1 MITYNFAFAETNAKV
16 IRACEQI
23 QVFLKSLNVEADLV
37 VVKGDNPYHTTA
49 TIKFQV
55 EGKVSPTGVDVFL
68 NSNKNLSL
76 EGSDVLCHLVF
87 LMKSIPSSWEEYA
100 YFTKEVAEAEVD
112 LPWGDYTFSP
122 DRGYEIVGKFH
133 SGTGIQCPHPGKLL
147 SFKAGSYGWAEF
159 YVPSSLVSVTK
170 EDPEVVKAREEAEA
184 EAELNA
190 KLSEVNQHYA
200 GWSFARA
207 EVGCIVLVSPDGEEA
222 KIQSHHSVWD
232 YGDSSSD
239 WLSIGGVHIS

>member
-1 MITYNFAFAETNAKV
+1 MITYNFAFAETNAKA

-87 LMKSIPSSWEEYA
+87 LMESIPSAWEEYA
-100 YFTKEVAEAEVD
+100 YFTKEVDEAEID
-112 LPWGDYTFSP
+112 MPWGEHTLSP
-122 DRGYEIVGKFH
+122 EFGYEIVGKLH
-133 SGTGIQCPHPGKLL
+133 GGTGIQCPHPGKIL
-147 SFKAGSYGWAEF
+147 SFKTGYGWREF

-170 EDPEVVKAREEAEA
+170 EDPEVVKDRQKAEA
-184 EAELNA
+184 EAKLCV
-190 KLSEVNQHYA
+190 KLSEVNQRYA
-200 GWSFARA
+200 GWAFARA
-207 EVGCIVLVSPDGEEA
+207 EVGGIVLVSPEGEEA

>member
-1 MITYNFAFAETNAKV
+1 MITYNFAENNSKV
-16 IRACEQI
+16 ARACEQI
-23 QVFLKSLNVEADLV
+23 QAFLKSLNVEADLV

-49 TIKFQV
+49 IIKFQV

-68 NSNKNLSL
+68 NSDHDPNL

-87 LMKSIPSSWEEYA
+87 LLKSIPSAWEEYA
-100 YFTKEVAEAEVD
+100 YKFTKEAYEAEID
-112 LPWGDYTFSP
+112 LPWGEHTLSP
-122 DRGYEIVGKFH
+122 EFGYEIVGKFYG
-133 SGTGIQCPHPGKLL
+133 GTGVQCPHPGKLL
-147 SFKAGSYGWAEF
+147 SFKAGSYGWREF
-159 YVPSSLVSVTK
+159 YVPSSLVTLTK

-190 KLSEVNQHYA
+190 KLSQVNQRYA

-207 EVGCIVLVSPDGEEA
+207 EIGCIVLVSPEGEEA

-232 YGDSSSD
+232 YGDSSED